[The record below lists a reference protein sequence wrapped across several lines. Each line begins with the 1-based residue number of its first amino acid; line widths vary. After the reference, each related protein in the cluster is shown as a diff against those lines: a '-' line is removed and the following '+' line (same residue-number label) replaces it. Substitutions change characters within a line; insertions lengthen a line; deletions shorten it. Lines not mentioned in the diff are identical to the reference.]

1 VQRCAEDPAI
11 LITTYEGTHN
21 HPLPEAATA
30 MASTTAAAASMLIS
44 GSTSSTPFAY
54 PYVNNHLSYMNQ
66 LSNHTT
72 NVYPS
77 QTLYTSSFPTITLDL
92 TKQTPSPH
100 ASALPAFNP
109 YNPMILN
116 HNVGLLGQSYIPS
129 GSVSAP
135 SFRSEQSALTD
146 TLAKVIATN
155 PSFQSV
161 LAAALTSYAGGEEAN
176 CQAPRNNL
184 SLDHGLKWGE
194 HLALGTKNSNDANV
208 TRVSQDFVT
217 RSGPLFLDPNAP
229 MDKSKY
235 LS

>member
-1 VQRCAEDPAI
+1 
-11 LITTYEGTHN
+11 
-21 HPLPEAATA
+21 
-30 MASTTAAAASMLIS
+30 
-44 GSTSSTPFAY
+44 
-54 PYVNNHLSYMNQ
+54 
-66 LSNHTT
+66 
-72 NVYPS
+72 
-77 QTLYTSSFPTITLDL
+77 
-92 TKQTPSPH
+92 
-100 ASALPAFNP
+100 
-109 YNPMILN
+109 MILN

-235 LS
+235 LSWKGSWVLRFLSQAYTNQLDILDVHYRDIYNVYVVQARKDF